1 MGSENEAK
9 QSKRRRCRQ
18 IDGISNLRTVQLL
31 LGYPKI
37 ESTDRYLGNRV
48 RDTLSIAEQI
58 DL

>member
-9 QSKRRRCRQ
+9 QSKWRRCRQ
-18 IDGISNLRTVQLL
+18 IDGRSNLRSVQLL

-37 ESTDRYLGNRV
+37 ESTDRYLGNEAG
-48 RDTLSIAEQI
+48 DALSIAEQI